1 MKKSILFFAA
11 SLLFAMTSCNGQ
23 IVRSAAQKLNLDI
36 TTSTNPDTTIIASDN
51 FVTITKDI
59 KQFSKLINNIA
70 ADFTYI
76 QNEEAPKIT
85 ITGPDN
91 IIELVIIKEKDSI
104 LTLSFP
110 ERLRINRQEDLKVSI
125 NSKEIN
131 LITQNGVGDF
141 LAENL
146 HSNKMRIIN
155 NGVGDLKIHKVATRE
170 LIIKNNGVGD
180 TKITN
185 IETNNL
191 DADNHGVGDITITGN
206 ADFADVKNHGVG
218 DIKIGDLKAKELK
231 KKNNGVGSIK

>member
-1 MKKSILFFAA
+1 MKKSILSFAA
-11 SLLFAMTSCNGQ
+11 CLLISVTSCSSDSFTST
-23 IVRSAAQKLNLDI
+23 IRKFKDDI
-36 TTSTNPDTTIIASDN
+36 TTSANPDTTIIASKN
-51 FVTITKDI
+51 IGTVTKDI

-76 QNEEAPKIT
+76 QNEDAPKIV

-91 IIELVIIKEKDSI
+91 IIELVKIKEKDSI

-110 ERLRINRQEDLKVSI
+110 EKLRINRQEDLKVSI

-131 LITQNGVGDF
+131 LIPQNGVGDF

-155 NGVGDLKIHKVATRE
+155 NGVGDLKIHKVVTRE

-231 KKNNGVGSIK
+231 KKNKGVGEIK

>member
-1 MKKSILFFAA
+1 MKKSILSFAA
-11 SLLFAMTSCNGQ
+11 CLLIGVTSCSSDAVTST
-23 IVRSAAQKLNLDI
+23 IRKFKDDI
-36 TTSTNPDTTIIASDN
+36 TTSANPDTTIIASKN
-51 FVTITKDI
+51 IVTVTKDI

-91 IIELVIIKEKDSI
+91 IIELVKIKEKDSI
-104 LTLSFP
+104 LTLSYP

-141 LAENL
+141 LAGNL

-155 NGVGDLKIHKVATRE
+155 NGVGDLKIHKVATTE
-170 LIIKNNGVGD
+170 LVIKNNGVGD

>member
-1 MKKSILFFAA
+1 MKKSILSFAA
-11 SLLFAMTSCNGQ
+11 CLLIGVTSCSSDAVTST
-23 IVRSAAQKLNLDI
+23 IRKFKDDI
-36 TTSTNPDTTIIASDN
+36 TTSANPDTTIIASKN
-51 FVTITKDI
+51 IVTVTKDI

-91 IIELVIIKEKDSI
+91 IIELVKIKEKDSI
-104 LTLSFP
+104 LTLSYP

-155 NGVGDLKIHKVATRE
+155 NGVGDLKIHKVATTE
-170 LIIKNNGVGD
+170 LVIKNNGVGD

>member
-1 MKKSILFFAA
+1 MKKSILSFAA
-11 SLLFAMTSCNGQ
+11 CLLIGVTSCSCDAVTST
-23 IVRSAAQKLNLDI
+23 IRKFKDDI
-36 TTSTNPDTTIIASDN
+36 TTSANPDTTIIASKN
-51 FVTITKDI
+51 IVTVTKDI

-76 QNEEAPKIT
+76 LNEEAPKIT

-91 IIELVIIKEKDSI
+91 IIELVKIKEKDSI
-104 LTLSFP
+104 LTLSYP

-155 NGVGDLKIHKVATRE
+155 NGVGDLKIHKVITRE